1 MLKMKLY
8 IRPAVRGGTINNIN
22 LNDCDSI
29 NITFENCET
38 ANVPFKYVEY
48 LVISGLSN
56 NYLYIKTNHFC
67 ESRLQCDRLYI
78 NFVEDFKN
86 LNYISFDNKEHN
98 LFKRIIDYK
107 DIVYIELRYK
117 DDSSILVYLPY
128 QEENGE
134 NLYQK
139 VVVDGYSG
147 VDLYVNYMGGK

>member
-1 MLKMKLY
+1 M
-8 IRPAVRGGTINNIN
+8 
-22 LNDCDSI
+22 
-29 NITFENCET
+29 
-38 ANVPFKYVEY
+38 
-48 LVISGLSN
+48 VISGLSN

-98 LFKRIIDYK
+98 LSKRIIDYK

-117 DDSSILVYLPY
+117 DGSSTLVYLPY

-147 VDLYVNYMGGK
+147 VDLYVNYMGEK